1 MNVLNALRSFFPR
14 STARRRLREASPT
27 LTPHQPADL
36 PSFTLQV
43 ADQMRFDPQVRIG
56 LGARNGLLMS
66 AQVDMIGRD
75 AALNRWVKRQWRRL
89 WSTSAHQLLRT
100 KLYGFMPFEVE
111 FRQAVGG
118 EYDGALEF
126 DRLKDHEPRKCRLLF
141 ADDRLAGFIL
151 RDRGQE
157 TTILA
162 PQALVT
168 TFDAERSNPYGC
180 ALLARAFP
188 AWYEKW
194 MEGGAKRTLR
204 LRMVKDAYVGDILW
218 YPPDQK
224 FTLPDGSDVSWRDIA
239 RELAEM
245 RQTGGALALPSVYD
259 HAGRRMVDYTPP
271 QDTGGA
277 TQIFEWKRD
286 VDLEIWKALEVPP
299 EIIEASN
306 TGSGFSG
313 RWIPFMVALAAVH
326 LELAELVRCI
336 DRDLLRPLAQWNF
349 GSDAYEI
356 QPRSLVDIYAAKFG
370 PEHWNSAR
378 DATAEED
385 E

>member
-36 PSFTLQV
+36 PPFTLQV

-66 AQVDMIGRD
+66 AQVDVIGRD

-141 ADDRLAGFIL
+141 ADDRLAGFIM

-204 LRMVKDAYVGDILW
+204 LRMVKDAYVGETTW
-218 YPPDQK
+218 YIYPLRKQAPTAN
-224 FTLPDGSDVSWRDIA
+224 FGNS
-239 RELAEM
+239 
-245 RQTGGALALPSVYD
+245 GGGLLY
-259 HAGRRMVDYTPP
+259 
-271 QDTGGA
+271 
-277 TQIFEWKRD
+277 
-286 VDLEIWKALEVPP
+286 
-299 EIIEASN
+299 
-306 TGSGFSG
+306 
-313 RWIPFMVALAAVH
+313 
-326 LELAELVRCI
+326 LELFR
-336 DRDLLRPLAQWNF
+336 RLLRQRKS
-349 GSDAYEI
+349 SDIPNQLPVGAR
-356 QPRSLVDIYAAKFG
+356 PRSFAGTGRIPTGFFYCHGGLHG
-370 PEHWNSAR
+370 P
-378 DATAEED
+378 ATCKTTEREKLRHYCV
-385 E
+385 